1 MTNREKQTTALDRAI
16 DAMKNQQIDPA
27 TANDAAG
34 RVWSQLTSTD
44 LRDVARIHGCEDVR
58 ALVPAFKNGSLA
70 RERALLVEDHLREC
84 VTCRK
89 FAAHRA
95 DVAAW
100 SDTVVPTRSM
110 WSMQRVAAFAA
121 VIAIAVVSFAV
132 YRLYYAPL
140 PGVQA
145 SVRSVNG
152 VAYRMTP
159 SGEQLVK
166 VGDSINAGETFRTGA
181 ATKAVL
187 QLRDGSTVEVNER
200 AEFSVDARRNQITVD
215 LDRGN
220 IIVQAAKRRTGHL
233 YVAGRDYKVSVT
245 GTVFAVNSGVSG
257 TRVSVI
263 EGEVHVAQNGGTSVL
278 HPGDQLAT
286 NVSLESVPVE
296 QEIAWSQNYD
306 QHVAL
311 LAEFSKLNKRLENVR
326 MPDDRYE
333 SKFLQYLPAD
343 TVLFAGIPNYGQS
356 LVEANQIFQQQLSES
371 EVLRSWWAQANSA
384 RHGVSLEEMIQKFQT
399 VSSYLGN
406 EVVVSATVR
415 RGREGAPV
423 IMAEVTRPGLQE
435 YLEAE
440 AAKVQQSDAPGG
452 KFRVV
457 NPQQL
462 ASLATTNDDLVA
474 LVTPKFVL
482 ISPSVTTL
490 RSFAAVLESGTA
502 SGFTQT
508 RFGKAIA
515 DSYGEG
521 TGLVLAADLH
531 TIMRDRP
538 SAKTN
543 QRHEQEFVASG
554 FDGVDY
560 LLLKRRNSGANADN
574 RGVLGFVGE
583 RRGVP
588 SWLAAPAPI
597 GTLDFVSPDATV
609 VSAFAVKQPTQMVD
623 DLMSLINADGPKAAA
638 EFSDVQAKMNIR
650 LRDDLAAALG
660 SEFTFA
666 VDGPM
671 LPVPSWKF
679 IAEVYDPS
687 RLQNTIEQFVRA
699 INQQQADHQRKALAA
714 VSSEQ
719 INGRTFYVI
728 RSLNDKTPAEMHYTF
743 VDGYLVAGA
752 SRGVVDR
759 AIRTRESG
767 VTLPRSSQFTALL
780 PNGSQPNFSA
790 IAYQNL
796 GKVVES
802 ITNEMNPK
810 QAEALRTIAQNADPT
825 LVCAY
830 GNPDNIVLASKGKL
844 FGLDFNTMAIA
855 KILDAGRGTE
865 ERK

>member
-1 MTNREKQTTALDRAI
+1 MTNRDKERTALDQAI
-16 DAMKNQQIDPA
+16 EAMKSQQIDPA
-27 TANDAAG
+27 TANETAG
-34 RVWSQLTSTD
+34 RVWSKLTSVD
-44 LRDVARIHGCEDVR
+44 LRDVTRIHGCEDVR
-58 ALVPAFKNGSLA
+58 ALVPAFKSGSLA

-84 VTCRK
+84 VTCRR
-89 FAAHRA
+89 FAAHRSE
-95 DVAAW
+95 VAAW
-100 SDTVVPTRSM
+100 SDTVMPMRSM
-110 WSMQRVAAFAA
+110 WSMQRVAAVAA
-121 VIAIAVVSFAV
+121 MVAIAITSFAV

-159 SGEQLVK
+159 SGEQLAK
-166 VGDSINAGETFRTGA
+166 PGDGLSEGETFRTGA
-181 ATKAVL
+181 GSKAIL
-187 QLRDGSTVEVNER
+187 QLHDGSTVEVNER

-263 EGEVHVAQNGGTSVL
+263 EGEVLVDQNGATSVL
-278 HPGDQLAT
+278 HPGDQVAT
-286 NVSLESVPVE
+286 NASLESVPVE
-296 QEIAWSQNYD
+296 REIAWSQNYD
-306 QHVAL
+306 QHLAL

-326 MPDDRYE
+326 VPDDRYE
-333 SKFLQYLPAD
+333 SRFLSYLPND

-356 LVEANQIFQQQLSES
+356 LAEANQIFQQQLSES
-371 EVLRSWWAQANSA
+371 EVLRSWWAQANSQ
-384 RHGVSLEEMIQKFQT
+384 RNGVSLEEMIQRIQT

-406 EVVVSATVR
+406 EVVVSATAR

-423 IMAEVTRPGLQE
+423 IMAEVTRSGLKE

-440 AAKVQQSDAPGG
+440 IAKVQEPNAREHLRIIGPE
-452 KFRVV
+452 
-457 NPQQL
+457 QL
-462 ASLATTNDDLVA
+462 GSLAATKNDLVA
-474 LVTPKFVL
+474 LITPRFVL
-482 ISPSVTTL
+482 ISPSVATL
-490 RSFAAVLESGTA
+490 RSVSAELEAGAA

-508 RFGKAIA
+508 RFGSAIA
-515 DSYGEG
+515 NSYREG
-521 TGLVLAADLH
+521 AGLVFAADLH
-531 TIMRDRP
+531 TIMRDRAQMK
-538 SAKTN
+538 SN
-543 QRHEQEFVASG
+543 QRHEQELAASG

-560 LLLKRRNSGANADN
+560 LLLKRRDSGAAADN

-583 RRGVP
+583 RRGIP

-609 VSAFAVKQPTQMVD
+609 VSAFAVKQPTLMVD
-623 DLMSLINADGPKAAA
+623 DLMTLIQADGPKAVA
-638 EFSDVQAKMNIR
+638 EFSDAQSKVNIR
-650 LRDDLAAALG
+650 LREDLATALG

-687 RLQNTIEQFVRA
+687 RLQNTIEQFVRS
-699 INQQQADHQRKALAA
+699 INQHETDRQRKPVAA
-714 VSSEQ
+714 ISSEQ

-728 RSLNDKTPAEMHYTF
+728 RALNAPSPAEMHYTF
-743 VDGYLVAGA
+743 VDGYIVAGA

-802 ITNEMNPK
+802 ITAEMNPK

-830 GNPDNIVLASKGKL
+830 GNPDNILLASKGKL

-855 KILDAGRGTE
+855 KILGTSRGTAGRD
-865 ERK
+865 

>member
-1 MTNREKQTTALDRAI
+1 MTNREKEATALDQAI
-16 DAMKNQQIDPA
+16 SAMKAQQIDPA
-27 TANDAAG
+27 AANDAAG
-34 RVWSQLTSTD
+34 RVWSKLTSAD

-58 ALVPAFKNGSLA
+58 SLVPAFKSGSLS

-84 VTCRK
+84 VTCRR
-89 FAAHRA
+89 FAAHRSE
-95 DVAAW
+95 VAPW
-100 SDTVVPTRSM
+100 SDTVVPSRSM
-110 WSMQRVAAFAA
+110 WSMQRVAAVAA
-121 VIAIAVVSFAV
+121 VLAIMMTSFAV
-132 YRLYYAPL
+132 YRLYFAPL

-152 VAYRMTP
+152 AAYRMTP
-159 SGEQLVK
+159 SGEQLAK
-166 VGDSINAGETFRTGA
+166 PGDGLNEGERFRTA
-181 ATKAVL
+181 AGSRAVL

-220 IIVQAAKRRTGHL
+220 IIVQAAKRRSGHL

-263 EGEVHVAQNGGTSVL
+263 EGEVHVDQGGGTSVL
-278 HPGDQLAT
+278 HSGDQLAT
-286 NVSLESVPVE
+286 NASLESVPVE
-296 QEIAWSQNYD
+296 REIAWSQNYQ
-306 QHVAL
+306 QHLAL
-311 LAEFSKLNKRLENVR
+311 LAEFSKLNKRLENVH

-333 SKFLQYLPAD
+333 SRFLPYLPAD

-356 LVEANQIFQQQLSES
+356 LAEANQIFQQQLAES
-371 EVLRSWWAQANSA
+371 DVLQSWWAQTNSQH
-384 RHGVSLEEMIQKFQT
+384 RGISLEEMIQKFQT
-399 VSSYLGN
+399 ISSFLGN
-406 EVVVSATVR
+406 EVVVAATAR

-423 IMAEVTRPGLQE
+423 IMAEVTRSGLKE

-440 AAKVQQSDAPGG
+440 VAKVQQPDARDH
-452 KFRVV
+452 FRIIG
-457 NPQQL
+457 PQQL
-462 ASLATTNDDLVA
+462 GSLTARNDDLVA
-474 LVTPKFVL
+474 LVTPRFVL

-490 RSFAAVLESGTA
+490 RSLFAELEAGA
-502 SGFTQT
+502 PSGFTQT
-508 RFGKAIA
+508 RFGTAIA
-515 DSYGEG
+515 DSYHEG
-521 TGLVLAADLH
+521 AGLVFAADLH
-531 TIMRDRP
+531 TIMRERQHVK
-538 SAKTN
+538 SAE
-543 QRHEQEFVASG
+543 RHERELAASG

-560 LLLKRRNSGANADN
+560 LLLKRRDSGATADN
-574 RGVLGFVGE
+574 RGVLGFVGQ
-583 RRGVP
+583 RRGIP

-609 VSAFAVKQPTQMVD
+609 VSAFAVKQPTLMVD
-623 DLMSLINADGPKAAA
+623 DLVALIEADGPKAVA
-638 EFSDVQAKMNIR
+638 EFSDAQTQVNIH
-650 LRDDLAAALG
+650 LREDLAAALG

-687 RLQNTIEQFVRA
+687 RLQNTIEQFVRS
-699 INQQQADHQRKALAA
+699 INQHETDRRRPAVAAL
-714 VSSEQ
+714 SSQQ

-728 RSLNDKTPAEMHYTF
+728 RALKAKSPAEMHYTF

-752 SRGVVDR
+752 SRGVVDG

-802 ITNEMNPK
+802 ITAEMNPK

-830 GNPDNIVLASKGKL
+830 GNPDNILLASKGKL

-855 KILDAGRGTE
+855 KILGTSRGTE
-865 ERK
+865 DRK